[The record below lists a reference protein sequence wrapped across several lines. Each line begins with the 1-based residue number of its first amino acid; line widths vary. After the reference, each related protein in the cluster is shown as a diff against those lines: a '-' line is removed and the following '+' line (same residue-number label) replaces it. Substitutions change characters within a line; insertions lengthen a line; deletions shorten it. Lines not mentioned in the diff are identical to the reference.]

1 MRTPGRRTSGY
12 QAAGESPTRRA
23 APGAVRR
30 DPRRAASPDRRW
42 MAAVL
47 PQQRRR
53 LHRHD
58 RRTGLLLLRQG
69 GVPQLA
75 NRRLHPGPSGIR
87 HRRRRCRRAAGGDAA
102 RRGLLR
108 HRRRRSP
115 GRWLAS
121 GVPRPSW
128 VGTPSRRRTTHH
140 GPDRPYGSATE
151 RTGRI
156 RQQSR
161 LDSCTIRIRAVSP
174 VTSLP
179 LVASALRSPA
189 LGGWCQSARPD
200 PLSELVAFPGFDSRL
215 RVLLDALLRHGRSVG
230 LAIGD
235 VDHLKE
241 YVETANELDPRS
253 FGHLAGNALMRDLGH
268 LTIGWLHR
276 QHHLRAVAA
285 TFGGDEVIIAAE
297 VGAAETFHA
306 QVTGLAA

>member
-1 MRTPGRRTSGY
+1 
-12 QAAGESPTRRA
+12 
-23 APGAVRR
+23 
-30 DPRRAASPDRRW
+30 
-42 MAAVL
+42 
-47 PQQRRR
+47 
-53 LHRHD
+53 
-58 RRTGLLLLRQG
+58 
-69 GVPQLA
+69 
-75 NRRLHPGPSGIR
+75 
-87 HRRRRCRRAAGGDAA
+87 
-102 RRGLLR
+102 
-108 HRRRRSP
+108 
-115 GRWLAS
+115 
-121 GVPRPSW
+121 
-128 VGTPSRRRTTHH
+128 
-140 GPDRPYGSATE
+140 
-151 RTGRI
+151 
-156 RQQSR
+156 
-161 LDSCTIRIRAVSP
+161 VSP

-200 PLSELVAFPGFDSRL
+200 PLTELVAFPDFDSQFPD
-215 RVLLDALLRHGRSVG
+215 LLDTSLRHGRSVG

-306 QVTGLAA
+306 QVTGLAALLSAELPRTVSFAMTVLTPAQLPSATPGADLRRHLYFHLLATVDRCLFATKRARAAGDHRPFVTTAVLAALPPVGSAA